1 MFEIERYK
9 IKGDAYYTAKEMI
22 RAQGAET
29 CLGSGAYGRVYGSNK
44 SDVVYK
50 MGDASDN
57 EGYLAFIKTLS
68 KQKTHNPYLP
78 RIYGVRFIKD
88 SKGNEYFV
96 VAMERLQSL
105 PSKYYRV
112 AKLMDDMITEDNKDR
127 NDAEVEKIVGI
138 KRSVPKELTQ
148 AIRVLRA
155 AYNSNKR
162 NLDWDL
168 HSGNFMLRG
177 RQVVVTDPLC

>member
-29 CLGSGAYGRVYGSNK
+29 CLGSGAYGRVYGSK
-44 SDVVYK
+44 EGKVVYK

-78 RIYGVRFIKD
+78 QIYGVRFIKD

-96 VAMERLQSL
+96 VAMERLQPL
-105 PSKYYRV
+105 PSKHFDV
-112 AKLMDDMITEDNKDR
+112 ADVMQDLITGSKDSSS
-127 NDAEVEKIVGI
+127 AEAIVGI
-138 KRSVPKELTQ
+138 KRSVPKQLVQ
-148 AIRVLRA
+148 AVRVVRD
-155 AYNSNKR
+155 AYKSKQRYVN
-162 NLDWDL
+162 WDL

-177 RQVVVTDPLC
+177 QQVVITDPLS